1 MKYACISYIY
11 ILYHTYIYNPMHVY
25 VFIYTLS
32 ICIMSSRHVHMS
44 RHTHT
49 HTHTLVQRPLGVT
62 GALKHPGRLP
72 IAPADG
78 NTDAASC
85 SHYMTLAAAFSITF
99 TTQYCSTRLITTFG
113 FINTKKNWSTSTRD
127 GARARVCHGVCVCV
141 CHGVCVGVCVCVC
154 LS

>member
-85 SHYMTLAAAFSITF
+85 SHYMSLSAAFSITC

-113 FINTKKNWSTSTRD
+113 FFTTFSTHYCSRRSLAAEGRTAVA
-127 GARARVCHGVCVCV
+127 G
-141 CHGVCVGVCVCVC
+141 
-154 LS
+154 